1 MQKDPVVAGE
11 FQRFGNPGTALI
23 KELIP
28 LGCPSGDRNEK
39 TLKMHQWT
47 PHRLEVTLMKRR
59 PRKWKKKGRMRWKW
73 IKKRI
78 RRLKRQRRK
87 ERGLI

>member
-1 MQKDPVVAGE
+1 LPFNFPHEK
-11 FQRFGNPGTALI
+11 LK
-23 KELIP
+23 KEL
-28 LGCPSGDRNEK
+28 LKLWLERKSGV
-39 TLKMHQWT
+39 MI
-47 PHRLEVTLMKRR
+47 MKRR

>member
-1 MQKDPVVAGE
+1 LKKIAEPLVEGLKNRE
-11 FQRFGNPGTALI
+11 SSLSRWEKLKKGLPELTPERNFGV
-23 KELIP
+23 
-28 LGCPSGDRNEK
+28 
-39 TLKMHQWT
+39 M
-47 PHRLEVTLMKRR
+47 LMKRR

>member
-1 MQKDPVVAGE
+1 LKGREGFSTRWEKLKKGLP
-11 FQRFGNPGTALI
+11 
-23 KELIP
+23 ELTP
-28 LGCPSGDRNEK
+28 ERNSGV
-39 TLKMHQWT
+39 M
-47 PHRLEVTLMKRR
+47 LMKRR

-78 RRLKRQRRK
+78 RRLKKQRRK